1 MTRREFARGLAGAAG
16 AAWTHG
22 RLEGLA
28 RQARAGVNGD
38 RLNTHLAELSAF
50 GKNSYGGVTRLAYS
64 AADRL
69 GREYVTG
76 LMRAAGLEV
85 RVDAAGNILGQRAG
99 TDPSRKPLLFGSHI
113 DSVPDG
119 GNYDGD
125 VGSLAAIEVAQ
136 TVAERRIPLRHPI
149 EVVVF
154 QNEEGGTVGSR
165 AMAGQLE
172 AAALTLTARSG
183 KVTRDGIAF
192 IGGDPDKLDSAARK
206 RGDIAAYVELHIE
219 QGGTLEEKKIDIG
232 VVLGIVGIGWW
243 DVTVEGFANHAGTTP
258 MDKRQDALL
267 ATARFIEMV
276 NRVVTSEPGRQVGTV
291 GRIQALPGA
300 PNVIPGNVVCSL
312 ELRDLDP
319 LKIERLYQRV
329 REEAQR
335 IATASKTT
343 FSFTETHRSVPALTD
358 PRLQALIENAALDRG
373 LTSTRLPSGAG
384 HDAQYVAQIAP
395 AGMIFVPSVGGI
407 SHSPKEFTKPQ
418 DVVNGANVLLDTI
431 QRLDAADWTE
441 GE

>member
-1 MTRREFARGLAGAAG
+1 M
-16 AAWTHG
+16 
-22 RLEGLA
+22 
-28 RQARAGVNGD
+28 
-38 RLNTHLAELSAF
+38 S
-50 GKNSYGGVTRLAYS
+50 
-64 AADRL
+64 
-69 GREYVTG
+69 
-76 LMRAAGLEV
+76 
-85 RVDAAGNILGQRAG
+85 VDAAGNILGRRAG
-99 TDPSRKPLLFGSHI
+99 SDPSRKPLLFGSHI

-136 TVAERRIPLRHPI
+136 TLGERGVALRHPL

-172 AAALTLTARSG
+172 PAALTLTARSG

-192 IGGDPDKLDSAARK
+192 IGGDPDRLEPAVRK

-232 VVLGIVGIGWW
+232 VVEGIVGIGWW
-243 DVTVEGFANHAGTTP
+243 DVTVDGFANHAGTTP

-276 NRVVTSEPGRQVGTV
+276 NRVVTSEAGRQVGTV

-300 PNVIPGNVVCSL
+300 PNVIPGKVTCSL

-329 REEAQR
+329 HEEAQR
-335 IATASKTT
+335 IATASRTT
-343 FSFTETHRSVPALTD
+343 FTFAETHRSVPALTD
-358 PRLQALIENAALDRG
+358 PRLQALIENVGARSRAHGHAAAERRRARRAGHRADRAGRDDLRAERRRHQSLAEGIHEASGRRQRRERAARHDPAARQRG
-373 LTSTRLPSGAG
+373 LDLIRQP
-384 HDAQYVAQIAP
+384 P
-395 AGMIFVPSVGGI
+395 
-407 SHSPKEFTKPQ
+407 
-418 DVVNGANVLLDTI
+418 I
-431 QRLDAADWTE
+431 QWLRE
-441 GE
+441 

>member
-1 MTRREFARGLAGAAG
+1 MTRREFSKGLAGLAGAAW
-16 AAWTHG
+16 AYG
-22 RLEGLA
+22 RLGPA
-28 RQARAGVNGD
+28 SAAQIAAGVNGD
-38 RLNTHLAELSAF
+38 RLNRHLAELAEF
-50 GKNSYGGVTRLAYS
+50 GKNPYGGVSRLAYS
-64 AADRL
+64 EADRL
-69 GREYVTG
+69 GRDYIFG
-76 LMRAAGLEV
+76 LMRAAGLQV
-85 RVDAAGNILGQRAG
+85 RLDAAGNMLGRREG
-99 TDPSRKPLLFGSHI
+99 TDPARKPLLFGSHI

-136 TVAERRIPLRHPI
+136 TLAERGVTLRHPI

-172 AAALTLTARSG
+172 PAALTLTARSG

-192 IGGDPDKLDSAARK
+192 IGGNPDRLESAVRK
-206 RGDIAAYVELHIE
+206 RGDLAAYVELHIE

-267 ATARFIEMV
+267 AAARFIEMV
-276 NRVVTSEPGRQVGTV
+276 NRVVTSEAGRQVGTV

-300 PNVIPGNVVCSL
+300 PNVIPGQVVCSL

-329 REEAQR
+329 LEQAQQ
-335 IATASKTT
+335 IGAASHTT
-343 FSFTETHRSVPALTD
+343 FSFVETHRSVPALTD
-358 PRLQALIENAALDRG
+358 PRLQALIEVSALDRR
-373 LTSTRLPSGAG
+373 LTTMKLPSGAG

-395 AGMIFVPSVGGI
+395 AGMIFVPSVGGV

-431 QRLDAADWTE
+431 QRLDTADWT
-441 GE
+441 

>member
-1 MTRREFARGLAGAAG
+1 MTRREFAKGMAGVAG
-16 AAWTHG
+16 AAWAHG
-22 RLEGLA
+22 RIGPMCA
-28 RQARAGVNGD
+28 AQVAAGVNGE
-38 RLNTHLAELSAF
+38 RLNRHLTELAEF
-50 GKNSYGGVTRLAYS
+50 GKNPYGGVTRLAYS
-64 AADRL
+64 EADRQ
-69 GREYVTG
+69 GRDYVFG
-76 LMRAAGLEV
+76 LMRAAGLQV
-85 RVDAAGNILGQRAG
+85 RLDAAGNMLGHREG

-125 VGSLAAIEVAQ
+125 VGSLAAIEVAE
-136 TVAERRIPLRHPI
+136 TLAERGVRLRHPI

-165 AMAGQLE
+165 AMAGQLDP
-172 AAALTLTARSG
+172 AALTLTARSG

-192 IGGDPDKLDSAARK
+192 IGGNPDRLESAVRK

-276 NRVVTSEPGRQVGTV
+276 NRVVTSEAGRQVGTV

-300 PNVIPGNVVCSL
+300 PNVIPGKVLCSL

-329 REEAQR
+329 HEEAQQ
-335 IATASKTT
+335 IGAASRTT
-343 FSFTETHRSVPALTD
+343 FSFAETHRSVPALTD
-358 PRLQALIENAALDRG
+358 PRIQGLIEVSALDRK
-373 LTSTRLPSGAG
+373 LTVTKLPSGAG

-395 AGMIFVPSVGGI
+395 AGMIFVPSIGGI
-407 SHSPKEFTKPQ
+407 SHSPKEFTRPQ
-418 DVVNGANVLLDTI
+418 DVINGANVLLDTI
-431 QRLDAADWTE
+431 QRLDTADWT
-441 GE
+441 

>member
-1 MTRREFARGLAGAAG
+1 
-16 AAWTHG
+16 
-22 RLEGLA
+22 
-28 RQARAGVNGD
+28 
-38 RLNTHLAELSAF
+38 
-50 GKNSYGGVTRLAYS
+50 
-64 AADRL
+64 
-69 GREYVTG
+69 
-76 LMRAAGLEV
+76 MRAAGLDV
-85 RVDAAGNILGQRAG
+85 RVDAAGNILGRRAG
-99 TDPSRKPLLFGSHI
+99 SDPSRKPLLFGSHI

-125 VGSLAAIEVAQ
+125 VGSLSAIEVAQ
-136 TVAERRIPLRHPI
+136 TLGERGVALRHPI

-172 AAALTLTARSG
+172 PAALTLTARSG

-192 IGGDPDKLDSAARK
+192 IGGDPDRLESAVRK

-243 DVTVEGFANHAGTTP
+243 DVTVDGFANHAGTTP

-276 NRVVTSEPGRQVGTV
+276 NRVVTSEAGRQVGTV

-300 PNVIPGNVVCSL
+300 PNVIPGKVTCSL

-329 REEAQR
+329 HEEAQR
-335 IATASKTT
+335 IATASQTT
-343 FSFTETHRSVPALTD
+343 FTFAETHRSVPALTD
-358 PRLQALIENAALDRG
+358 PRLQALIENVALDRG
-373 LTSTRLPSGAG
+373 LTATRLPSGAG
-384 HDAQYVAQIAP
+384 HDAQYVAQICAGRDDLRAERRRHQPLAEGIHEASGRRQRRERAARHDP
-395 AGMIFVPSVGGI
+395 AARQRQTGRRMRDLALRLVLRALAREELHDLVALIGLAL
-407 SHSPKEFTKPQ
+407 
-418 DVVNGANVLLDTI
+418 VVV
-431 QRLDAADWTE
+431 RLRE
-441 GE
+441 

>member
-1 MTRREFARGLAGAAG
+1 MTRREFARGLAGAVG

-22 RLEGLA
+22 RWDLLA
-28 RQARAGVNGD
+28 GQARVGVNGD

-50 GKNSYGGVTRLAYS
+50 GKNPYGGVTRLAYS

-85 RVDAAGNILGQRAG
+85 RVDAAGNILGRRAG
-99 TDPSRKPLLFGSHI
+99 TDPSRMPLLFGSHI

-136 TVAERRIPLRHPI
+136 TIAERSIRLRHPI

-172 AAALTLTARSG
+172 PAALTLTARSG
-183 KVTRDGIAF
+183 RVTRDGIAF
-192 IGGDPDKLDSAARK
+192 IGGDPDKLDSAVRK

-267 ATARFIEMV
+267 AAARFIEMV

-343 FSFTETHRSVPALTD
+343 ISFAETHRSVPALTD
-358 PRLQALIENAALDRG
+358 PRVQALIENAALDRG

-418 DVVNGANVLLDTI
+418 DIVNGANVLLDTI
-431 QRLDAADWTE
+431 QRLDAADWT
-441 GE
+441 